1 MHLIPVT
8 LLSLSIGALA
18 GCPNVQKRDDRPGGA
33 AAIESAVN
41 SLYTGTNLP
50 SNLASLEPA
59 LSSAGVTG
67 VVVSDTTYG
76 TSQPTG
82 TGQGNN
88 NNNNNNGNNDGGNNG
103 QGGQNDNGQGNSDN
117 NNDQGNSNNNG
128 NGNDNDNGSNQN
140 NDNNQNSGT
149 STSDGLAA
157 ATSVPQVLMAGGF
170 GAVGMAVLGML

>member
-82 TGQGNN
+82 TGQG
-88 NNNNNNGNNDGGNNG
+88 NNNNGNNDGGNNG

>member
-76 TSQPTG
+76 TSQPTE
-82 TGQGNN
+82 TGQG
-88 NNNNNNGNNDGGNNG
+88 NNNNNGNNDGGNNG

>member
-1 MHLIPVT
+1 MHFIPIA

-41 SLYTGTNLP
+41 SLYAGTNLP
-50 SNLASLEPA
+50 SNLATLEPA

-88 NNNNNNGNNDGGNNG
+88 DNNGNNDGGNNG

-117 NNDQGNSNNNG
+117 NNDQGNSDNNA
-128 NGNDNDNGSNQN
+128 NGNDNDNDDGSNQN

-149 STSDGLAA
+149 STYDGLAA

>member
-50 SNLASLEPA
+50 SNLASLQPA

-82 TGQGNN
+82 TGQGN

>member
-88 NNNNNNGNNDGGNNG
+88 NNNGNNDGGNNG

-128 NGNDNDNGSNQN
+128 NGNDNDNDNGSNQN

>member
-1 MHLIPVT
+1 MHLIPIA

-41 SLYTGTNLP
+41 SLYAGTNLP
-50 SNLASLEPA
+50 SNLATLEPA

-88 NNNNNNGNNDGGNNG
+88 NNNNGNNDGGNNG
-103 QGGQNDNGQGNSDN
+103 QGGQNDNGQGNSDD
-117 NNDQGNSNNNG
+117 NNDQGNSDNNG

-149 STSDGLAA
+149 STYDGLAA

>member
-18 GCPNVQKRDDRPGGA
+18 GCPNVQKRDDHPGGA

-82 TGQGNN
+82 TGQG

>member
-82 TGQGNN
+82 TGQG

>member
-88 NNNNNNGNNDGGNNG
+88 NNNGNNDGGNNG

-117 NNDQGNSNNNG
+117 SNDQGNSNNNG

>member
-82 TGQGNN
+82 TGQGN

>member
-88 NNNNNNGNNDGGNNG
+88 NNNGNNDGGNNG

-117 NNDQGNSNNNG
+117 NNDQGNSNN